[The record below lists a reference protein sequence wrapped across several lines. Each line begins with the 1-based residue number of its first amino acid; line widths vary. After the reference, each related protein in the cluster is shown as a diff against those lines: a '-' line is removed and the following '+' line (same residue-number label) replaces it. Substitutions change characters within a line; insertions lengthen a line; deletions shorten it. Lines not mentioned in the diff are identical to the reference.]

1 MVRSDIYCMDRETI
15 LEVNDYLVQIF
26 NEVLQIEEESL
37 RQSEFSDLSIREMH
51 TIEAIG
57 LEGNRNQSD
66 VVKALDVTKGT
77 VSVAIQNLVSKGY
90 VERVRH
96 SGDRRITTLKL
107 TPRGKL
113 LFRLHRK
120 FHLDMVGSTLDGM
133 TPEEGKILLGG
144 VRKLHG
150 FLEEVKMSMKEGKE

>member
-96 SGDRRITTLKL
+96 PEDRRITTLKL
-107 TPRGKL
+107 TKRGKL

-120 FHLDMVGSTLDGM
+120 FHLDMVNSTLDGM
-133 TPEEGKILLGG
+133 TSEESKILLEG

-150 FLEEVKMSMKEGKE
+150 FLEEVKMSMKEGKQ